1 MAGWVSF
8 LPEERETFTL
18 YVCSEEV
25 SERAAVLAGAVAKTL
40 LRVSEP
46 ATTTTAAHSLT
57 SSEHTYR
64 VNVSLS
70 SGRKLLIFRII
81 FLVAIIKSSPSSRH
95 TLSKSYSEQQ
105 ASDSYSFCGVFFFVF
120 QMDDYI
126 ELNYKGQAGGLRRAI
141 LGDGG
146 GRGGSFRGGRDRG
159 FGGDRGGG
167 GFRGFGGF
175 GDRGRGRGVF
185 GGGDRGGRGC
195 GVTKKDKRKCALCK
209 ERGHLA

>member
-1 MAGWVSF
+1 
-8 LPEERETFTL
+8 
-18 YVCSEEV
+18 
-25 SERAAVLAGAVAKTL
+25 
-40 LRVSEP
+40 
-46 ATTTTAAHSLT
+46 
-57 SSEHTYR
+57 
-64 VNVSLS
+64 
-70 SGRKLLIFRII
+70 
-81 FLVAIIKSSPSSRH
+81 
-95 TLSKSYSEQQ
+95 
-105 ASDSYSFCGVFFFVF
+105 
-120 QMDDYI
+120 MDDYI

-209 ERGHLA
+209 ERGHLAKNCPFSEEEAKKKKAAVLQKHADTAVAAAAKAIAATAEAATTASSSTSAATTLSAAFKAPFAGWKPGFVMPPLPKHNTDVNMD